1 MLRPLCLVMLAALT
15 RAAIVADPP
24 TLSERLNQLYEKLE
38 KFTPTRPTENVVPER
53 LIKLY
58 EKVERL
64 AAPQTERP
72 LEKILEKLDRLNSL
86 TPEKN
91 FPDDDEELLDA
102 MQEWGMSDEQMD
114 ILMKMQRRPYGE
126 EYGDWTEEDQDLT
139 DDDYAMDGSE
149 DMDPEDEES
158 HDPQGSLGSTTTKIL
173 KMALAL
179 NRLEPEAVAALDPIE
194 ATKERPRILD
204 DNGLTKMERAQLRRE
219 AYAHIA
225 TVLKTS
231 KCLLPQPRWLS
242 VRQLAPSAD
251 THYLPPCVKLHRC
264 APDSGCCSEANICA
278 PIDGHYV
285 TIPLILDKVGNL
297 KTVARMQFFNHTRCE
312 CVSRESLESP
322 RARQHRRGT
331 TAPPPTSTH
340 ATPRVTVQ
348 GAVGNPRL
356 MDLTTQEPKP
366 DNESTAPPQLRRCT
380 CPTLFMARVSDAG
393 CACVCDWADPARSRD
408 CLSLA
413 RGREHFGLRD
423 RVCVAHGSCSP
434 PVCAFGTYE
443 KNLGRCPLR
452 SMQTGGSEAVF
463 DHPGEGM
470 RTVTNLKLDP

>member
-1 MLRPLCLVMLAALT
+1 
-15 RAAIVADPP
+15 
-24 TLSERLNQLYEKLE
+24 
-38 KFTPTRPTENVVPER
+38 
-53 LIKLY
+53 
-58 EKVERL
+58 
-64 AAPQTERP
+64 
-72 LEKILEKLDRLNSL
+72 
-86 TPEKN
+86 
-91 FPDDDEELLDA
+91 
-102 MQEWGMSDEQMD
+102 
-114 ILMKMQRRPYGE
+114 
-126 EYGDWTEEDQDLT
+126 
-139 DDDYAMDGSE
+139 MDGSE

-366 DNESTAPPQLRRCT
+366 DNESTAPPQLRSVGRG
-380 CPTLFMARVSDAG
+380 LRVRLRLGGPGAQ
-393 CACVCDWADPARSRD
+393 PR
-408 CLSLA
+408 LSLSRA
-413 RGREHFGLRD
+413 RPRALRPAGQSVRRARQLQPAGLRL
-423 RVCVAHGSCSP
+423 RNVREEP
-434 PVCAFGTYE
+434 RPVSIE
-443 KNLGRCPLR
+443 KVQAATL
-452 SMQTGGSEAVF
+452 
-463 DHPGEGM
+463 
-470 RTVTNLKLDP
+470 